1 MTQKH
6 PLSNK
11 EILKFWLPLS
21 ATWFMMG
28 VEGPFLTALIARM
41 ADAKFNLASYGVAAS
56 LAMIM
61 ESPVIMMMSASNA
74 LVKGKQSFYKLRN
87 FTYLV
92 NFIATIAMVILM
104 IPPVFNVIAYGLLNL
119 PAEVANLTYKAIVIL
134 LPWPA
139 AIGYRRF
146 YQGIMV
152 SHSATKN
159 VAYGTVVR
167 VSSMAVTAVI
177 LYAFFN
183 CDGVVIG
190 AAALSAGVIM
200 EAAASRV
207 MVDRIL
213 KTLTVTEDKEH
224 LSFKSIFQFY
234 YPLASTSVINL
245 GMNPMVTFFIGQ
257 SRNSLESLAV
267 LPVLNALVFLFRSV
281 GLSYQEAV
289 IALINKTK
297 NYEAL
302 RNFERYLAISVVAG
316 LAVISFTPLSN
327 IWFLNVAGLSHELN
341 SFAKVPLMLYTIF
354 PALTVMISFQRGL
367 LVCQKNT
374 KPITFAS
381 ILEVI
386 GIGITL
392 YIGIHIFD
400 MIGVTIAVIA
410 YIVGRLLSNF
420 YLASSFFK
428 ARNGLLAPEE

>member
-1 MTQKH
+1 
-6 PLSNK
+6 
-11 EILKFWLPLS
+11 
-21 ATWFMMG
+21 MMG

-41 ADAKFNLASYGVAAS
+41 ADAKYNLAAYGIAFS

-74 LVKGKQSFYKLRN
+74 LVKGKTSFFKLRN
-87 FTYLV
+87 FAYMV
-92 NFIATIAMVILM
+92 NLFATLIM
-104 IPPVFNVIAYGLLNL
+104 IVLIIPSVFDVVAYGLLNL
-119 PAEVANLTYKAIVIL
+119 PSEVANLTYKAIVVL

-152 SHSATKN
+152 SHGSTNK

-167 VSSMAVTAVI
+167 VLSMGITAATI
-177 LYAFFN
+177 YFCFHL
-183 CDGVVIG
+183 DGVVIG
-190 AAALSAGVIM
+190 AAALSVGVIA

-207 MVDRIL
+207 MSRKLLVDV
-213 KTLTVTEDKEH
+213 KNKKEEDENI
-224 LSFKSIFQFY
+224 SFKSIFQFY

-245 GMNPMVTFFIGQ
+245 GMNPMVTFFLGQ
-257 SRNSLESLAV
+257 SRNALESLAV

-289 IALINKTK
+289 IALINKTR

-302 RNFERYLAISVVAG
+302 RNFERYLAFTVVAG

-327 IWFLNVAGLSHELN
+327 IWFLNVAGLSAELN

-381 ILEVI
+381 VLEVT

-392 YIGIHIFD
+392 FIGIHIFD
-400 MIGVTIAVIA
+400 MIGVTVAVIA
-410 YIVGRLLSNF
+410 YIVGRLMSNF

-428 ARNGLLAPEE
+428 ARNGLLATGNESAD